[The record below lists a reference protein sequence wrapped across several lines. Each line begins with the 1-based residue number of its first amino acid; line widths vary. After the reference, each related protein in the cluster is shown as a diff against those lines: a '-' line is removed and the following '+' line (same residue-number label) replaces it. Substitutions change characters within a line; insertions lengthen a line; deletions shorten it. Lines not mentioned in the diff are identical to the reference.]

1 MKRPDP
7 KQSVKDWKSS
17 AMMRWPSLS
26 YAVLPM
32 VIIVITIITAL
43 VGYSLISINLEGS
56 RDKYATNRL
65 RENQIRID
73 GLFDSYAHLLWGST
87 GRLQSADIDEGSWSQ
102 FVNSFGLEEN
112 FGGLESL
119 GLTTGTTIADQRIA
133 YVSPK
138 TAMTEQALGI
148 NLGDIDV
155 LAGTL
160 EQAARTGRA
169 TVSDPIPNLF
179 STKDDV
185 KNLRTGFLM
194 FAPYYDRALPH
205 ASPEERV
212 QSLRGYTVALFRGDI
227 FFNEA
232 YKQNDLSHTKIAV
245 YLGSNP
251 SNENRLH
258 QKGTTTDR
266 QTQSV
271 TQQISMYGKTFTFV
285 FTFDTMYMLSW
296 SLTYMPHI
304 IFVTALA
311 LGMIFAGIAGY
322 LLRSRY
328 RRLMF
333 EKERDVNF
341 AKDELLSLASHQLRT
356 PATGVK
362 QYLGM
367 VLQGFAG
374 DVPEKQRSYLERA
387 YASNNRQLHVIND
400 ILHMAKLETGRIV
413 LTERKFDIA
422 KMLRD
427 VVDEQRSQAETGE
440 VTVQLQAPPQ
450 GWIVGDSHMLWMV
463 AENLVSNAIKY
474 TPSGGVVTVRLV
486 RRANRWV
493 LTVKDTGVGIAKSD
507 YSKLFK
513 QFSRI
518 TNARSD
524 FVTGTGVGLYLA
536 HHLTVLHGGSIGVTS
551 TKGKGSTFTVRL
563 PRKM

>member
-1 MKRPDP
+1 
-7 KQSVKDWKSS
+7 
-17 AMMRWPSLS
+17 
-26 YAVLPM
+26 M
-32 VIIVITIITAL
+32 VIIAITIVTAL

-56 RDKYATNRL
+56 RDKYTTNRM
-65 RENQIRID
+65 RENDLRIN
-73 GLFDSYAHLLWGST
+73 GVFDSYAHLLWGST
-87 GRLQSADIDEGSWSQ
+87 GHLQSAEVSESSWRQ
-102 FVNSFGLEEN
+102 FVDSFGLQEN
-112 FGGLESL
+112 FAGLESL
-119 GLTTGTTIADQRIA
+119 GLTTGSTVADQRIA
-133 YVSPK
+133 FVSPQ
-138 TAMTEQALGI
+138 TAMTEQAIGV
-148 NLGDIDV
+148 NLGDID
-155 LAGTL
+155 LLSGTL

-179 STKDDV
+179 STKDNV
-185 KNLRTGFLM
+185 TNLRTGFLM
-194 FAPYYDRALPH
+194 FAPYYDSSLPH
-205 ASPEERV
+205 TSPEERL
-212 QSLRGYTVALFRGDI
+212 QALRGYTIALFRGDI
-227 FFNEA
+227 FFNEV
-232 YKQNDLSHTKIAV
+232 YKQNDLSHIKIAV
-245 YLGSNP
+245 YLG
-251 SNENRLH
+251 NESPDNKLH
-258 QKGTTTDR
+258 QKGTTTDQ
-266 QTQSV
+266 QTRTA
-271 TQQISMYGKTFTFV
+271 TQQINLYGKTFTFV
-285 FTFDTMYMLSW
+285 YTFDTAFMLSW

-304 IFVTALA
+304 ILVTTLA

-440 VTVQLQAPPQ
+440 VTVHLQAPPQ

-463 AENLVSNAIKY
+463 VENLVSNAIKY
-474 TPSGGVVTVRLV
+474 TPVGGAVTVRLV

-551 TKGKGSTFTVRL
+551 KKGKGSTFTVRL

>member
-1 MKRPDP
+1 
-7 KQSVKDWKSS
+7 
-17 AMMRWPSLS
+17 MRWPSLS

-43 VGYSLISINLEGS
+43 VGYSLVNMNLDAS
-56 RDKYATNRL
+56 RDRAANNRM
-65 RENQIRID
+65 RENALRV
-73 GLFDSYAHLLWGST
+73 GSVFDSYAHLLWGST
-87 GRLQSADIDEGSWSQ
+87 GMLQSEGANPLSWQQ
-102 FVNSFGLEEN
+102 FINSFGLEEN
-112 FGGLESL
+112 FAGLESL
-119 GLTTGTTIADQRIA
+119 GLTSGTTITDQRIMYA
-133 YVSPK
+133 SPQ
-138 TAMTEQALGI
+138 TSMTEQTVGV
-148 NLGDIDV
+148 NLGDIPQ

-160 EQAARTGRA
+160 EQAARTGR
-169 TVSDPIPNLF
+169 TTISDAIPNLF
-179 STKDDV
+179 STKDEV
-185 KNLRTGFLM
+185 TNLRTGFLM

-205 ASPEERV
+205 TSPEERLAA
-212 QSLRGYTVALFRGDI
+212 LRGYTVALFRGDI
-227 FFNEA
+227 FFNQV
-232 YKQNDLSHTKIAV
+232 YKDNDLSHTKIAV
-245 YLGSNP
+245 YLGDEVP
-251 SNENRLH
+251 SHKLH
-258 QKGTTTDR
+258 VKGVNTERSTKSTTQEID
-266 QTQSV
+266 V
-271 TQQISMYGKTFTFV
+271 YGKKFTFQ
-285 FTFDTMYMLSW
+285 FTFDTAYVLSW
-296 SLTYMPHI
+296 SLTYLPHI
-304 IFVTALA
+304 IFVTTLA
-311 LGMIFAGIAGY
+311 LGMIFAGVAGY

-374 DVPEKQRSYLERA
+374 DVPDKQRTYLERA

-422 KMLRD
+422 KMLRE
-427 VVDEQRSQAETGE
+427 VVDEQRDQAAQGGITLRM
-440 VTVQLQAPPQ
+440 QIPPQ
-450 GWIVGDSHMLWMV
+450 GWIVADSHMLWMV

-474 TPSGGVVTVRLV
+474 TQPGGVVVVRLV

-493 LTVKDTGVGIAKSD
+493 ITVKDTGVGISKAD
-507 YSKLFK
+507 FSKLFK

-518 TNARSD
+518 TNDRSD

-551 TKGKGSTFTVRL
+551 NKGKGTTFTVRL

>member
-7 KQSVKDWKSS
+7 KQSVKDLQSS

-26 YAVLPM
+26 YAILPM
-32 VIIVITIITAL
+32 VIIAITIITAL
-43 VGYSLISINLEGS
+43 VGYSLVSINLEGS
-56 RDKYATNRL
+56 RDKAATNRM
-65 RENQIRID
+65 RENALRI
-73 GLFDSYAHLLWGST
+73 GSVFDSYAHLLWGST
-87 GRLQSADIDEGSWSQ
+87 GRLQSGDIDGTSWQQ
-102 FVNSFGLEEN
+102 FIDSFGLEEN
-112 FGGLESL
+112 FAGLESL
-119 GLTTGTTIADQRIA
+119 GLTTGTTIADQRIM
-133 YVSPK
+133 YVSPQ
-138 TAMTEQALGI
+138 TAMTQQALGV
-148 NLGDIDV
+148 NLGSVGV
-155 LAGTL
+155 LSGTL

-169 TVSDPIPNLF
+169 TISDPIPNLF
-179 STKDDV
+179 STKDEV
-185 KNLRTGFLM
+185 TNLRTGFLM
-194 FAPYYDRALPH
+194 FAPYYDRSLPH
-205 ASPEERV
+205 TSPEERLGA
-212 QSLRGYTVALFRGDI
+212 LRGYTVALFRGDI
-227 FFNEA
+227 FFNQA
-232 YKQNDLSHTKIAV
+232 YKDNDLSHTKIAV
-245 YLGSNP
+245 YLGDIESK
-251 SNENRLH
+251 NRLH
-258 QKGTTTDR
+258 IKGVTTEQRTKTTTQEID
-266 QTQSV
+266 V
-271 TQQISMYGKTFTFV
+271 YGKKFSFV
-285 FTFDTMYMLSW
+285 FTFDSSQMLSW
-296 SLTYMPHI
+296 SLTYLPHI
-304 IFVTALA
+304 ISVTTLA
-311 LGMIFAGIAGY
+311 LGMIFAGVAGY

-374 DVPEKQRSYLERA
+374 DVPSKQRTYLERA

-422 KMLRD
+422 KMLRE
-427 VVDEQRSQAETGE
+427 VVDEQRDQATAGDI
-440 VTVQLQAPPQ
+440 TLRVQVPPQ

-474 TPSGGVVTVRLV
+474 TQPGGVVTVRLV

-493 LTVKDTGVGIAKSD
+493 LTVKDTGVGISKSD
-507 YSKLFK
+507 FSKLFK

-518 TNARSD
+518 NNDRSD

-536 HHLTVLHGGSIGVTS
+536 HHLAVLHGGSIGVSS
-551 TKGKGSTFTVRL
+551 TKGKGTTFTVRL

>member
-1 MKRPDP
+1 
-7 KQSVKDWKSS
+7 
-17 AMMRWPSLS
+17 MMRWPSLS

-32 VIIVITIITAL
+32 VIIIITIITAL
-43 VGYSLISINLEGS
+43 VGYSLVNMNLDNS
-56 RDKYATNRL
+56 RDKAASNRM
-65 RENQIRID
+65 RENALRV
-73 GLFDSYAHLLWGST
+73 GSVFDSYAHLLWGST
-87 GRLQSADIDEGSWSQ
+87 GRLQSGDIDPASWQQ
-102 FVNSFGLEEN
+102 FVDSFGLEEN
-112 FGGLESL
+112 FIGLESL
-119 GLTTGTTIADQRIA
+119 GLTTGTATTDQRIM
-133 YVSPK
+133 YVSPQ
-138 TAMTEQALGI
+138 TAMTQEAVGV
-148 NLGDIDV
+148 NLGDIPQ
-155 LAGTL
+155 LTSTL

-179 STKDDV
+179 STKDEV
-185 KNLRTGFLM
+185 TNLRTGFLM
-194 FAPYYDRALPH
+194 FAPYYDRSLPH
-205 ASPEERV
+205 TSPEERMAA
-212 QSLRGYTVALFRGDI
+212 LRGYTVALFRGDI
-227 FFNEA
+227 FFNQA
-232 YKQNDLSHTKIAV
+232 YKDNDLSHTTIAV
-245 YLGSNP
+245 YLGDQTPANK
-251 SNENRLH
+251 LH
-258 QKGTTTDR
+258 IKGVNTEQR
-266 QTQSV
+266 TQSAIQEIDV
-271 TQQISMYGKTFTFV
+271 YGKKFTFV
-285 FTFDTMYMLSW
+285 FTFDTAYVLSW
-296 SLTYMPHI
+296 SLTYLPHI
-304 IFVTALA
+304 IFVTTLA
-311 LGMIFAGIAGY
+311 LGMIFAGVAGY

-374 DVPEKQRSYLERA
+374 DVPDKQRTYLERA

-422 KMLRD
+422 KMLRE
-427 VVDEQRSQAETGE
+427 VVDEQRDQATQGGI
-440 VTVQLQAPPQ
+440 TLRMQIPPQ

-474 TPSGGVVTVRLV
+474 TQPDGVVVVRLV

-493 LTVKDTGVGIAKSD
+493 ITVKDTGVGISKSD
-507 YSKLFK
+507 FSKLFK

-518 TNARSD
+518 SNDRSD

-551 TKGKGSTFTVRL
+551 SKGKGTTFTVRL